1 MGIAELIMGIVS
13 GLIKLAPD
21 IRLAIAGILSKKEPT
36 PEDIQALRPIVERSY
51 EYYDPDPPTT

>member
-21 IRLAIAGILSKKEPT
+21 IRLAIAGILSKEEPT
-36 PEDIQALRPIVERSY
+36 PADIQKLREIAERDYSF
-51 EYYDPDPPTT
+51 YDPDPPAQ